1 MNSLTEKKENEHLIE
16 KAHEFVAVGN
26 QAFNGLAIAVYEI
39 ERRELWREKG
49 YESFVEFYQ
58 EELGRKKDSV
68 SRLKNAGS
76 VLVAAGYTVDKL
88 PETNIPYKAIADA
101 KSHFPDMEPKL
112 LLATAQTWNPDDY
125 KQDRKDN
132 CPGPDLDM
140 TTVSA
145 KCKACKGWHKLPDA
159 PQSPKIG
166 S

>member
-1 MNSLTEKKENEHLIE
+1 MNSLTEKNENEHLIE
-16 KAHEFVAVGN
+16 KAHEFIAVGN

-39 ERRELWREKG
+39 ERRELWRDKG

-76 VLVAAGYTVDKL
+76 VLVAAGYTVDRL
-88 PETNIPYKAIADA
+88 PESNIPYKAIADA

-125 KQDRKDN
+125 KQHKKDE
-132 CPGPDLDM
+132 CPGHELDLERR
-140 TTVSA
+140 A
-145 KCKACKGWHKLPDA
+145 APCKHC
-159 PQSPKIG
+159 G
-166 S
+166 SWLKA